1 MGEPLYGSDI
11 AKEIFIRVR
20 SHSAPLKW
28 TDCVSC
34 PRRCRN
40 RLTDDSSHEE
50 APSTEC
56 EGNAQRHLI
65 SIAVFRQ
72 IEKANGNDF
81 VLEKVLDNVDIC
93 LLDDMEHEPH
103 CEWHAGN
110 CNEQKDI
117 RATMAENNNAVY
129 VRHIIDWSRSDG
141 NVLSSQIA
149 WSGCLA
155 DGHRVLQLW
164 EGNSTTSSIELIQKQ
179 FWLHPHLRIGY
190 IARHRSHPRTAALAA
205 LCSLP
210 TVIISKELGGAI
222 DGEGEGLICS
232 ICHDILFVGVE
243 AKQLPCGHLYHW
255 NCIFDWFCCKLDCR
269 LCRMV
274 FG

>member
-28 TDCVSC
+28 TDYVSC

-103 CEWHAGN
+103 C
-110 CNEQKDI
+110 
-117 RATMAENNNAVY
+117 V
-129 VRHIIDWSRSDG
+129 
-141 NVLSSQIA
+141 
-149 WSGCLA
+149 
-155 DGHRVLQLW
+155 
-164 EGNSTTSSIELIQKQ
+164 
-179 FWLHPHLRIGY
+179 
-190 IARHRSHPRTAALAA
+190 
-205 LCSLP
+205 
-210 TVIISKELGGAI
+210 
-222 DGEGEGLICS
+222 
-232 ICHDILFVGVE
+232 
-243 AKQLPCGHLYHW
+243 
-255 NCIFDWFCCKLDCR
+255 
-269 LCRMV
+269 
-274 FG
+274 

>member
-1 MGEPLYGSDI
+1 
-11 AKEIFIRVR
+11 
-20 SHSAPLKW
+20 
-28 TDCVSC
+28 
-34 PRRCRN
+34 
-40 RLTDDSSHEE
+40 
-50 APSTEC
+50 
-56 EGNAQRHLI
+56 
-65 SIAVFRQ
+65 
-72 IEKANGNDF
+72 
-81 VLEKVLDNVDIC
+81 
-93 LLDDMEHEPH
+93 MEHEPH

-117 RATMAENNNAVY
+117 RAMMAENNSAVY

-155 DGHRVLQLW
+155 DGHRLLQLC
-164 EGNSTTSSIELIQKQ
+164 EGNSTASSLELIQKQ

-232 ICHDILFVGVE
+232 ICHDILFLGVE